1 MERMRRL
8 ASPLF
13 PSLALVLAVND
24 GVLKQRWPGVVTGK
38 LSDFAG
44 LALVAAIVAVV
55 TGRAR
60 HSAVLTGLAF
70 AALKLS
76 PTVAVLSAPFLGGVT
91 RTDATDLVA
100 LFGLVPL
107 VVWFERHE
115 SRSGSWPA
123 VLALPLVLLATIFT
137 TTATSC
143 DDRTGVIDVTVKD
156 GIVRASTR
164 FGSTLSILATSTN
177 GGATWIPEA
186 TESTTLPES
195 AASGPDTGPEQC
207 LASGRCARVV
217 DHQRVEER
225 TGNGSWMTTF
235 SYSDEDV
242 ARMSLRDPGGCRGS
256 LRNELFSSI
265 VALRTADG
273 EHLVVAMGSTG
284 VLHRRDGE
292 PWQRLA
298 VGPVSEPNQFR
309 PLSTFGPRWLAR
321 LILLSIGL
329 ILISPVTLLMRT
341 FRGRKRLWWIG
352 LSAAIVF
359 GAGLL
364 IANVVVSFSTI
375 DYVVLGTANI
385 GLCVVALAVSLW
397 LARIPAKEPR
407 ALPPPV
413 RFDLP
418 PPPSMPPPAL

>member
-107 VVWFERHE
+107 VVWLERHE

-143 DDRTGVIDVTVKD
+143 IDPTGIIRLIATDAD
-156 GIVRASTR
+156 VRAYTQVGAAWS
-164 FGSTLSILATSTN
+164 LVATSGT
-177 GGATWIPEA
+177 GGATWTPADSPGGLQGPGDAAVEA
-186 TESTTLPES
+186 CLPS
-195 AASGPDTGPEQC
+195 R
-207 LASGRCARVV
+207 RCARVV
-217 DHQRVEER
+217 DHRRIEER
-225 TGNGSWMTTF
+225 QGDGPWAATF

-242 ARMSLRDPGGCRGS
+242 ARMRLRDSGACTGN
-256 LRNELFSSI
+256 LRDELFNSI
-265 VALRTADG
+265 VAVRTTDG
-273 EHLVVAMGSTG
+273 EHLIVAMGSSG
-284 VLHRRDGE
+284 VLHRRDAD

-298 VGPVSEPNQFR
+298 VGPVSDPDKYR
-309 PLSTFGPRWLAR
+309 PLSTFGPRWFAR
-321 LILLSIGL
+321 LILLTIAL
-329 ILISPVTLLMRT
+329 IVVSPVTLLMRT
-341 FRGRKRLWWIG
+341 FRGRKRHWWIG
-352 LSAAIVF
+352 LISAIVF
-359 GAGLL
+359 GVILL
-364 IANVVVSFSTI
+364 FANLAAMLSTV
-375 DYVVLGTANI
+375 DYVLVGSLTTALCMLALGA
-385 GLCVVALAVSLW
+385 SLW
-397 LARIPAKEPR
+397 LARIPAKEPP
-407 ALPPPV
+407 AAVPPPI
-413 RFDLP
+413 RYDLP
-418 PPPSMPPPAL
+418 PPHSMPAPPPGS